1 MGIYTPFGGNNSGSV
16 LTAGAGFAINR
27 KAVND
32 AAYSV
37 LASDCI
43 VAYTALSATRAV
55 TLPTASTVTNQ
66 IFIIKDETGNA
77 GTDNITLV
85 GTIDGATNKSISTG
99 YGAIRLYSNGTAYFS
114 W

>member
-1 MGIYTPFGGNNSGSV
+1 MGIYTPFSGNLASLLSAS
-16 LTAGAGFAINR
+16 AGLSLHRTGI
-27 KAVND
+27 ND

-37 LASDCI
+37 QTTDCI

-55 TLPTASTVTNQ
+55 TLPAASTVTNQ